1 MGGNVCEYQSI
12 SICSSICSV
21 PDIYYIYMYSTYTYT
36 AAGSLF
42 ESYYIVFIYNV
53 SLKNERLLKKVVLLS
68 ARV

>member
-1 MGGNVCEYQSI
+1 MSIRVSVYVVVYVVCL
-12 SICSSICSV
+12 
-21 PDIYYIYMYSTYTYT
+21 IYIIYMYSTYIYT